1 MKKPLKIFI
10 VAISASLI
18 IIGCGDNSK
27 KPENPQNSTENEKKP
42 DSNKVYSLTEAL
54 AGDFI
59 KISADGNGTFRNIRV
74 NIENNSNSK
83 INVSLPAGIYF
94 ENPDD
99 KAQSLITAKKRDEIL
114 LNDKEKISVDVR
126 SFCTNVNQK
135 VPGVLKDWKY
145 NPNYK
150 GGLDE
155 VIEFY
160 GQYEKGINE
169 WLEKKNPKFSSDEN
183 RMLFFQ
189 IVIWYHEGGKYQEIL
204 NMLKKDVFQ
213 NDINHA
219 KIWLDEIHAEAAELA
234 QLIKERD
241 SDKIKNWLKQK
252 VLELIPTT
260 EQIDNVVEKG
270 KKKLE
275 GLRNRLKNN

>member
-1 MKKPLKIFI
+1 MNTK
-10 VAISASLI
+10 
-18 IIGCGDNSK
+18 
-27 KPENPQNSTENEKKP
+27 
-42 DSNKVYSLTEAL
+42 
-54 AGDFI
+54 
-59 KISADGNGTFRNIRV
+59 
-74 NIENNSNSK
+74 
-83 INVSLPAGIYF
+83 
-94 ENPDD
+94 
-99 KAQSLITAKKRDEIL
+99 
-114 LNDKEKISVDVR
+114 
-126 SFCTNVNQK
+126 
-135 VPGVLKDWKY
+135 
-145 NPNYK
+145 
-150 GGLDE
+150 
-155 VIEFY
+155 
-160 GQYEKGINE
+160 
-169 WLEKKNPKFSSDEN
+169 LEKKNPKFSSDEN

-219 KIWLDEIHAEAAELA
+219 KIWLDEIHTEAAELA

-241 SDKIKNWLKQK
+241 SDKIKKWLKQK